1 MGVGGLGAPLEVN
14 GKRCICKS
22 DKLVE
27 LKLLPL
33 SKFDL
38 VAALR
43 LARVM
48 SRSLV
53 ECNRKVPI
61 TIVTK
66 PQTSVV
72 A

>member
-1 MGVGGLGAPLEVN
+1 MEVN

-22 DKLVE
+22 DKVAV

-33 SKFDL
+33 SRVDL

-53 ECNRKVPI
+53 ECNRNVPI
-61 TIVTK
+61 TIVTN

>member
-1 MGVGGLGAPLEVN
+1 MGVGGLGAPLEVS
-14 GKRCICKS
+14 GKRCICRS
-22 DKLVE
+22 EKLVE

-33 SKFDL
+33 SDVDL
-38 VAALR
+38 VAAFR

-53 ECNRKVPI
+53 ECSRKVPM
-61 TIVTK
+61 TIVTN